1 MSNQPRHLIIDIRS
15 LLPKNPATGIPE
27 YTKQLV
33 SHIVENFGKN
43 LRERN
48 AKITLF
54 SSGKERPD
62 LSFLYP
68 FRAYFSD
75 FHLPYPNRLLNA
87 SLKFFSYPALDSFFG
102 GKRGQTI
109 FFAPN
114 LNLFPVSRGV
124 KIVTTFHDL
133 SYERYPELLSPKER
147 FWHSFIK
154 PRAIASQA
162 DAIIAVS
169 ESTKQ
174 DLVDIYGIA
183 PAKIHTIYSGV
194 GEEFK
199 PNPLTEKGP
208 VILYL
213 GSVEGRKN
221 IATLIHA
228 FSILKRMSSHKNTTL
243 IIAGPGFLSKKVRP
257 HRDISFLGT
266 VSNEKRL
273 QLYQEA
279 SLFVYPSFFEGFG
292 FPPLEAMSCGVPVIT
307 SFCASLPEATG
318 KAALAVNPHKAHEFA
333 GAMDALLTDRKLSD
347 YYIKR
352 GLEQVKKFSWQKTA
366 KETLDVLLNLNHK

>member
-1 MSNQPRHLIIDIRS
+1 MSKQKRHLIIDIRS

-33 SHIVENFGKN
+33 SHVVENFGKN

-48 AKITLF
+48 ARITLF

-62 LSFLYP
+62 LSFLSP
-68 FRAYFSD
+68 FRANFSD

-87 SLKFFSYPALDSFFG
+87 GLKFFSYPTLDSFWDS
-102 GKRGQTI
+102 KRGQNI

-114 LNLFPVSRGV
+114 LNLFPVSRDV
-124 KIVTTFHDL
+124 KLVSTFHDL

-154 PRAIASQA
+154 PRAIASRA

-174 DLVDIYGIA
+174 DVVDIYGIA
-183 PAKIHTIYSGV
+183 PTKIHTIYSGV
-194 GEEFK
+194 GKEFK
-199 PNPLTEKGP
+199 PNPLTEKKP
-208 VILYL
+208 AILYL

-221 IATLIHA
+221 IATLIDA
-228 FSILKRMSSHKNTTL
+228 FDILKQMPDHKDTTL
-243 IIAGPGFLSKKVRP
+243 IIAGPGTLSKKIRP
-257 HRDISFLGT
+257 RRDISLLGA
-266 VSNEKRL
+266 VSAQVRRE
-273 QLYQEA
+273 LYEQA

-292 FPPLEAMSCGVPVIT
+292 FPPLEAMACGVPVIT
-307 SFCASLPEATG
+307 SLSSSLPEAVG
-318 KAALAVNPHKAHEFA
+318 KAALTVNPHKAREFA
-333 GAMDALLTDRKLSD
+333 EAMHALLTDRKLSD

-352 GLEQVKKFSWQKTA
+352 GLEQVKKFSWQNTA
-366 KETLDVLLNLNHK
+366 QKTLDVLLS